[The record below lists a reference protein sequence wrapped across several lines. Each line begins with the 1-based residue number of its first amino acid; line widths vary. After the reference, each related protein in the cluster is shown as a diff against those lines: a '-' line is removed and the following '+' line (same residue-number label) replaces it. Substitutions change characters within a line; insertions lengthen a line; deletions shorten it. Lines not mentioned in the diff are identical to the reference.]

1 MTPAVLLVEDDIDL
15 GNLLKQYL
23 ELNGFSVVLSADGK
37 CAKDR
42 LLETT
47 FDIVLTDVMMPL
59 EDGFSLAAY
68 LTQSYPQ
75 IPFLFITARKMKED
89 VIMGL
94 QLGADD
100 YIIKPFDAKEL
111 TLRIRNIL
119 RRTSAEKPNAER
131 LTIGQYTF
139 FPKNLLLEGPGGR
152 QELTERE
159 AELLQLLVENRNQLV
174 RKRDILNRLWKESDF
189 FTSRSMDVFVSRLR
203 KYLSGD
209 PAIVLE
215 SVRGAG
221 LRLFIN

>member
-1 MTPAVLLVEDDIDL
+1 MTQNVLLVEDDLDL

-23 ELNGFSVVLSADGK
+23 ELNGFSVVLSTDEN
-37 CAKDR
+37 CAKGR

-59 EDGFSLAAY
+59 EEGFSLAVY

-75 IPFLFITARKMKED
+75 VPFLFITARKLKED
-89 VIMGL
+89 VIRGL
-94 QLGADD
+94 QLGAAD
-100 YIIKPFDAKEL
+100 YIVKPFDAVEL
-111 TLRIRNIL
+111 VLRIRNIL
-119 RRTSAEKPNAER
+119 RRTSAEKPNSER
-131 LTIGQYTF
+131 LTIGRYTF

-152 QELTERE
+152 QVLTERE
-159 AELLQLLVENRNQLV
+159 AELLQLLVENKNQLV
-174 RKRDILNRLWKESDF
+174 RKPDILNRLWKESDF

-209 PAIVLE
+209 PEIVLE

-221 LRLFIN
+221 LRLITN